1 MPCVSHNECGNFTV
15 PKISFFVRCAAAR
28 ILVVVISTALFTT
41 ASFAQNQSQA
51 NTSLVYQPTSALI
64 PGKSVEQALSPAD
77 SVTLTLQLHAG
88 LYSEIDVRQIQG
100 MTESVLLDP
109 EGHTSIPRTNDG
121 GIGSVERFPIIPA
134 QSGTFRLRIQSRE
147 RHIPVTF
154 RVALLPERTPQR
166 HDDDIVQA
174 ESCLAKAEWVRR
186 KSDFKLFLNVRSSA
200 DVLGLYDR
208 AFHLAAQSGDIPLER
223 EALIGKARYQ
233 IFRIAQYQQGVRA
246 ATQATELSAFTP
258 DIDQQALAW
267 KTLASALAFVD
278 HYDESIAASERAIA
292 LYRKTGDRYWQGIVL
307 GNLAD
312 TYQEIGDSRKALEA
326 AKESLQMAQQLSDD
340 YGVAFTQSTIGE
352 IYQGRG
358 QYQDAIDVYDAA
370 LAAANIVHYPQVE
383 GEVWS
388 DMGQIYSR
396 LGDWERAKN
405 AYAHA
410 LPILQQDGD
419 GIHEIEVLGHLGEIE
434 MHSGHPRHAQLYFR
448 KGLARAQSQKL
459 VREES
464 YLKID
469 MARTCLQI
477 HCTED
482 PLMTLTQALNA
493 AHHIHQIDG
502 EAGIDATIGEI
513 LATRRNSSGAKR
525 AYLKSAALWQRVP
538 NSSEL
543 AAVEA
548 DMARLDIRQGQLQ
561 NARLQIYKALRA
573 IEATRTHIDSDA
585 LRTSYF
591 TSKQSYYDLAVE
603 ILMRMDRMSPH
614 HGYAEQAWT
623 VAERARA
630 RTLLDDLQEGGPGG
644 TSNFD
649 GRLQQKSAALELK
662 LHDTED
668 RLLRLGP
675 SASDIAH
682 ARQLEQKIHDM
693 LLDADELEA
702 RIHASNPAYHALQE
716 VRNISPSEV
725 SHAML
730 DAKTALLEYWTGEAE
745 SYLWIVTRDGVRS
758 FRLPG
763 RKFLDT
769 LVHAYQQSV
778 LARDRYAAEEDMQT
792 RQLRIR
798 QADAG
803 FSAQSRKLAA
813 ILLPSDVG
821 PQIHRLL
828 IVADGSLQSMPFAAL
843 ESPRLQTTASRY
855 LIERYDLVYEPSA
868 ATAAALLA
876 KRAGYS
882 DRQRIAIF
890 ADPVYSK
897 TDVRIDHVAPQ
908 PTMLAPHPVLRGASI
923 ESMSELPRLPDSR
936 KEAKAIAQISGA
948 SNASLFLDFD
958 ASPQEVEE
966 INWKTYDVAHFA
978 AHAIVDTEHPEFS
991 GIVLSMFHRNGSPA
1005 DGVLWLH
1012 DIYRLD
1018 IPVSLV
1024 TLSGC
1029 ETADGK
1035 SIPGEGINGLARGFL
1050 YAGAHSVI
1058 GTLWNADDSGS
1069 NELMQSFYRAFF
1081 DQHLT
1086 AAAALRRAQLRVLSD
1101 ADHRAPYYWA
1111 GFVLEGNWRG
1121 R

>member
-1 MPCVSHNECGNFTV
+1 
-15 PKISFFVRCAAAR
+15 
-28 ILVVVISTALFTT
+28 
-41 ASFAQNQSQA
+41 
-51 NTSLVYQPTSALI
+51 
-64 PGKSVEQALSPAD
+64 
-77 SVTLTLQLHAG
+77 
-88 LYSEIDVRQIQG
+88 
-100 MTESVLLDP
+100 MTESILLDP
-109 EGHTSIPRTNDG
+109 EGHASTPRTNDG
-121 GIGSVERFPIIPA
+121 GIGSVERFSIIPA
-134 QSGTFRLRIQSRE
+134 QSGTFHLRIQSRE

-154 RVALLPERTPQR
+154 RVTLLPERTPQS

-186 KSDFKLFLNVRSSA
+186 KSGFKPFPNVRSPA
-200 DVLGLYDR
+200 DVLALYDR
-208 AFHLAAQSGDIPLER
+208 AFHLAAQSGDTTLER

-233 IFRIAQYQQGVRA
+233 IFRIAEYQQGVQT
-246 ATQATELSAFTP
+246 ATQATQLSASTP

-278 HYDESIAASERAIA
+278 RYDESIAASERAIA

-312 TYQEIGDSRKALEA
+312 TYREVGESTKALES
-326 AKESLQMAQQLSDD
+326 AKESLQMAQQISDD
-340 YGVAFTQSTIGE
+340 YGIAFTQSTIGE

-358 QYQDAIDVYDAA
+358 QYQQAIDAYDAA
-370 LAAANIVHYPQVE
+370 LATVNIVHYPQVE

-410 LPILQQDGD
+410 LPILQKDGD
-419 GIHEIEVLGHLGEIE
+419 GINEIEVLGHLGEIE
-434 MHSGHPRHAQLYFR
+434 MHSGHPRQAQLYFR
-448 KGLARAQSQKL
+448 KGLTRARSQKL

-464 YLKID
+464 FLKIG
-469 MARTCLQI
+469 MARTCMQI
-477 HCTED
+477 HCPED
-482 PLMTLTQALNA
+482 PLTTLSQALDA
-493 AHHIHQIDG
+493 ARHIHQMDG
-502 EAGIDATIGEI
+502 EAGIDAAIGDV
-513 LATRRNSSGAKR
+513 LATRRKPSGAMR

-548 DMARLDIRQGQLQ
+548 DMARLDVRQGQLK
-561 NARLQIYKALRA
+561 NARLQIYTALSA
-573 IEATRTHIDSDA
+573 IEASRAHIDSDV

-603 ILMRMDRMSPH
+603 ILMRLDRMSPH

-630 RTLLDDLQEGGPGG
+630 RTLLDDLQEGNRADAA
-644 TSNFD
+644 TSD
-649 GRLQQKSAALELK
+649 KKLEQMGEALELK
-662 LHDTED
+662 IHDMED
-668 RLLRLGP
+668 QLSRLGSSP
-675 SASDIAH
+675 SDIAQ
-682 ARQLEQKIHDM
+682 AQQLEQKIHDM
-693 LLDADELEA
+693 LLNADQLET
-702 RIHASNPAYHALQE
+702 RIHASSPAYHALVE
-716 VRNISPSEV
+716 DSRISPSQF
-725 SHAML
+725 SHAVL

-763 RKFLDT
+763 RKSLDT
-769 LVHAYQQSV
+769 LVHAYQQSM
-778 LARDRYAAEEDMQT
+778 LARDRYAADEDMQA

-798 QADAG
+798 QADARL
-803 FSAQSRKLAA
+803 FMQSRKLAA
-813 ILLPSDVG
+813 ILLPTQLPSNI
-821 PQIHRLL
+821 QRLL

-843 ESPRLQTTASRY
+843 ESPHLQTSASRY

-868 ATAAALLA
+868 STAAALLA
-876 KRAGYS
+876 RRAEYS

-890 ADPVYSK
+890 ADPVYSN
-897 TDVRIDHVAPQ
+897 TDARVKIRDERPAVQVSQA
-908 PTMLAPHPVLRGASI
+908 PVLRGASI
-923 ESMSELPRLPDSR
+923 EGLSELPRLPGSR
-936 KEAKAIAQISGA
+936 KEATAIAQIAGA
-948 SNASLFLDFD
+948 SNTSLFLGFD
-958 ASPQEVEE
+958 ASPKQVEQ
-966 INWKTYDVAHFA
+966 IDWKSYAVAHFA
-978 AHAIVDTEHPEFS
+978 THAIVDTEHPEFS
-991 GIVLSMFHRNGSPA
+991 GIVLSMVHRNGAPA

-1018 IPVSLV
+1018 MPVSLV
-1024 TLSGC
+1024 SLSGC

-1035 SIPGEGINGLARGFL
+1035 SIPGEGINGLARAFF
-1050 YAGAHSVI
+1050 YAGADSVI
-1058 GTLWNADDSGS
+1058 GTLWNAEDSSS

-1081 DQHLT
+1081 NQHL
-1086 AAAALRRAQLRVLSD
+1086 AAVSALRQAQLHVLSD
-1101 ADHRAPYYWA
+1101 ASHRAPYYWA